1 MLDVDLLQ
9 HYADG
14 VFLPDETPQ
23 MRHEK
28 IASRLSLLPLAS
40 IAPGSLGSAVQAPW
54 SLSQGLA
61 ARMQRAKELEA
72 AATAMDA
79 DITLASSATPS
90 GSRGMDSGDI
100 GASSQRPRRNSIPGQ
115 AADGSGANRV
125 GNVASAIAE
134 GVVIFL
140 RRAQV
145 TSDILP
151 TVSVLSLIHI

>member
-40 IAPGSLGSAVQAPW
+40 IAPGFLGSAVQAPW

-90 GSRGMDSGDI
+90 GSRGMD
-100 GASSQRPRRNSIPGQ
+100 
-115 AADGSGANRV
+115 
-125 GNVASAIAE
+125 
-134 GVVIFL
+134 
-140 RRAQV
+140 
-145 TSDILP
+145 
-151 TVSVLSLIHI
+151 LSLIHI